1 MSRTANALNVGVVGA
16 TGLVGE
22 LFLRLLEERNFP
34 LGTLKLFASDRSK
47 GQTRT
52 CLGQTVPVEV
62 QTPEAFKGLDIVFF
76 SSGDDISKEWAP
88 IAAKAGAVVI
98 DNSAAFRTDP
108 DKLLCVPEVNGH
120 LLGTRYLFGSRQAQ
134 GQEGVIIANPNCSTI
149 QLVCA
154 LHPLHRDFGLESVHV
169 ATYQAVSG
177 GGKDAQNELSEQ
189 TKAWAAGTSLPS
201 PQIFPHQIAMNAIP
215 QIGSFQDN
223 GFCTEEIKI
232 MRETKKI
239 MGDTSFRVSA
249 FTVRIPAWNAHSE
262 VAWVRIKK
270 SVEREQILNALSKQ
284 SGLILED
291 DIKKNIYPTAHKY
304 SDKDGVA
311 VGRIHRDLDDPNT
324 WILWIVSDNLR
335 KGAALNGIQIAERI
349 FDIAPRS

>member
-1 MSRTANALNVGVVGA
+1 MRPDRLNVGVVGA

-22 LFLRLLEERNFP
+22 LFLRLIEERKFP
-34 LGTLKLFASDRSK
+34 LGKLKLFASDRSK

-52 CLGQTVPVEV
+52 CAGQTVAVEV
-62 QTPEAFKGLDIVFF
+62 QTPESFNGLDVVFF
-76 SSGDDISKEWAP
+76 SSGDEISKDWAP

-98 DNSAAFRTDP
+98 DNSAAFRMDA

-120 LLGTRYLFGSRQAQ
+120 LLGKPRGM
-134 GQEGVIIANPNCSTI
+134 VIANPNCSTI

-154 LHPLHRDFGLESVHV
+154 LQPLHKEFGIESVHV

-177 GGKDAQNELSEQ
+177 GGKDAQNELATQ
-189 TKAWAAGTSLPS
+189 VKAWAAGAALPT
-201 PQIFPHQIAMNAIP
+201 PQIFPHPIAMNAIP

-223 GFCTEEIKI
+223 GFCTEELKI

-239 MGDTSFRVSA
+239 MGDSSFRVSA

-262 VAWVRIKK
+262 VAWVRLKK
-270 SVEREQILNALSKQ
+270 SVEREEVLASLHRQ
-284 SGLILED
+284 SGLIVED
-291 DIKKNIYPTAHKY
+291 DPKKSVYPTAHKY
-304 SDKDGVA
+304 SDQNGVA
-311 VGRIHRDLDDPNT
+311 VGRIHRDLDDPST

-349 FDIAPRS
+349 FDITPAS